1 MLEKILSPKFIAGS
15 IRFWLGFML
24 LSAGVTKLF
33 HGNFIQLIGPP
44 WLIEELAKYQL
55 GLYAEF
61 VAYSQIIIGFC
72 LLVKRFATLGAVMA
86 IPMFL
91 NILMVTIS
99 QHWQGTPYVVAFLL
113 LCNMYLLVFDFQRLK
128 YLFIDDSSLVPEG
141 KIQRKN
147 LQLDLLYLFGLGL
160 ILVGVGI
167 YRFSEPAAIIMA
179 YLGLAWF
186 VGVFGW
192 QKITKKQ

>member
-1 MLEKILSPKFIAGS
+1 
-15 IRFWLGFML
+15 
-24 LSAGVTKLF
+24 
-33 HGNFIQLIGPP
+33 
-44 WLIEELAKYQL
+44 
-55 GLYAEF
+55 
-61 VAYSQIIIGFC
+61 
-72 LLVKRFATLGAVMA
+72 MA

-167 YRFSEPAAIIMA
+167 YRFSEPASIIMA